1 MQNPDITPADIEL
14 AKIRGK
20 ILPVFNFQFPFGL
33 IEKRAVPPFFP
44 PYPCHIGDP
53 TAFRNG

>member
-1 MQNPDITPADIEL
+1 MP
-14 AKIRGK
+14 G
-20 ILPVFNFQFPFGL
+20 FNFQFPFGL
-33 IEKRAVPPFFP
+33 IEKRAVRPFFP